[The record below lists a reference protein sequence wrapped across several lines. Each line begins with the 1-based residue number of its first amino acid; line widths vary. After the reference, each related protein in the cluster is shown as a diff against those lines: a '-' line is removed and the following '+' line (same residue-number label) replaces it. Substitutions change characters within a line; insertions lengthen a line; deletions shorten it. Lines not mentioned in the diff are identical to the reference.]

1 MPAVTFCSVRGAPGV
16 SATWLMTAAAL
27 SAAGRETVACEADP
41 SGNDLAVMFDL
52 GTSPGLVTL
61 AAAARRGLAEPA
73 LVEAHGR
80 RVADEL
86 LIVPGP
92 IGAEESSSALG
103 AVAASLG
110 QLAASDSRLWLF
122 DVGRLTATSPA
133 LPLVRSAALTLIVCR
148 PTPCEALALPPR
160 VSALSKA
167 GCRELGVVCVGKD
180 CYRPSEI
187 AEYAGIPLVA
197 ELPEDRDAPGAISAA
212 MSGRGRRTLLWRA
225 AVELASAIGW
235 QTARSDPPADATAD
249 LARDQGTR

>member
-1 MPAVTFCSVRGAPGV
+1 
-16 SATWLMTAAAL
+16 MTAAAL

-41 SGNDLAVMFDL
+41 SGNDVGVMFDL

-80 RVADEL
+80 QVADEL

-110 QLAASDSRLWLF
+110 QVAASDSRLWVF
-122 DVGRLTATSPA
+122 DVGRLTANSPA
-133 LPLVRSAALTLIVCR
+133 LPLARCAALTLIVCR

-160 VSALSKA
+160 VGALSKA
-167 GCRELGVVCVGKD
+167 GCRDLALVCVGKGS
-180 CYRPSEI
+180 YGPSEI
-187 AEYAGIPLVA
+187 AEHGGIPLVG
-197 ELPEDRDAPGAISAA
+197 ELPEERDAQGAISAA
-212 MSGRGRRTLLWRA
+212 VSGRGRRTLLWRA

-235 QTARSDPPADATAD
+235 SLARSDPLAGATVG
-249 LARDQGTR
+249 LVSEERTR